1 VPLASL
7 GPGSGIAG
15 YLIEAE
21 LGRGGMGTVF
31 YARHEATGQTV
42 ALKVISVDRA
52 GDPGVRD
59 RFLREARELGA
70 LRHPHVIPVHGA
82 GNADGVLYIAT
93 RYVPS
98 GDLAALL
105 DRNGGPL
112 PAGRAVA
119 LIEQVASALD
129 VAHAAGR
136 VHRDVKPGNILVE
149 VRPGPRD
156 HAYLS
161 DFGLVKVAGATK
173 FTATGTVAGG
183 TPSYIAPEQARYS
196 EVDGRADQYS
206 LACVA
211 FELLTGQVPYPR
223 FTDSLVYEAH
233 RSAPVPPASAINPAV
248 PPAADQV
255 LRKAM
260 AKRPEDRYGSCREFA
275 ADLGT
280 ALTPPRYTPTRT
292 AGQAPTATA
301 PPTPRHPAQTR
312 RPQPAAPRHPAQTRQ
327 PEPAAPR
334 PQPVPAPRRQRRTGL
349 IAAGITAALALA
361 AVIFIIPKVDHSS
374 SNDGNT
380 ASTGAASGQASLRW
394 SHPTGINLDANQ
406 EGSPSS
412 SPTVVDGT
420 VYAGG
425 DNGDVYAFNAASG
438 HLDWHV
444 VTASAESGPTVVDG
458 TVYVGSAGGMYALNA
473 ANGQS
478 RWTSGNGSAESSPVV
493 VDGTVYVVDGN
504 GNVQA
509 LNAANGHV
517 RWSHSIGY
525 AGTGLAVADGLV
537 YVSSIGDIGYVYALD
552 SATGHLS
559 WSFKTGDARESTPA
573 VAAGTVYVGCGNGPG
588 SNGTVYAINAAT
600 GQSRWSYPTGN
611 GTPFGAGGGVESSP
625 AVDGGAVY
633 VGSDNGTVY
642 ALNTAT
648 GHLDWSYT
656 TPTGSSVVSSPAVD
670 GGAVYVGSEDD
681 RVYALNTA
689 TGHLDWSYPTGNLI
703 VSNPAA
709 AGGIVYVGSD
719 DGKLYA
725 LATVK

>member
-380 ASTGAASGQASLRW
+380 ASTGVTTTLRW
-394 SHPTGINLDANQ
+394 SFTPPGSFITNPAVAGDAIYVGTSDGKVYALNGGTGSQLWSSSLAGSSSGLGLSRPAVADAAVYVASEDGKVYALNAVTGGQ
-406 EGSPSS
+406 LWSYSTDGTGFSNPVVTDGTVYIGSNDGNVYALNAATGRPRWASPIEAKSSSTYGFSGPAVADGSVYVGSDNDTVYALNAATGSVRWTRRTGGAVNSYPVVAGDTVYIGSEDTKIYALNAATGSVRWTRLTGGYVDS
-412 SPTVVDGT
+412 SPTVAGAT
-420 VYAGG
+420 VYVGSDDAK
-425 DNGDVYAFNAASG
+425 VYALNAATGSVRWTRLTG
-438 HLDWHV
+438 GSVL
-444 VTASAESGPTVVDG
+444 SGPTVTDG
-458 TVYVGSAGGMYALNA
+458 TVYVGSNDGNWYALDA
-473 ANGQS
+473 A
-478 RWTSGNGSAESSPVV
+478 TGS
-493 VDGTVYVVDGN
+493 
-504 GNVQA
+504 
-509 LNAANGHV
+509 V
-517 RWSHSIGY
+517 RWAYPTDAY
-525 AGTGLAVADGLV
+525 ASTDPAVADGIV
-537 YVSSIGDIGYVYALD
+537 YVSGPEQGLYALD
-552 SATGHLS
+552 
-559 WSFKTGDARESTPA
+559 
-573 VAAGTVYVGCGNGPG
+573 AA
-588 SNGTVYAINAAT
+588 
-600 GQSRWSYPTGN
+600 
-611 GTPFGAGGGVESSP
+611 
-625 AVDGGAVY
+625 
-633 VGSDNGTVY
+633 
-642 ALNTAT
+642 
-648 GHLDWSYT
+648 
-656 TPTGSSVVSSPAVD
+656 
-670 GGAVYVGSEDD
+670 
-681 RVYALNTA
+681 
-689 TGHLDWSYPTGNLI
+689 
-703 VSNPAA
+703 
-709 AGGIVYVGSD
+709 
-719 DGKLYA
+719 K
-725 LATVK
+725 